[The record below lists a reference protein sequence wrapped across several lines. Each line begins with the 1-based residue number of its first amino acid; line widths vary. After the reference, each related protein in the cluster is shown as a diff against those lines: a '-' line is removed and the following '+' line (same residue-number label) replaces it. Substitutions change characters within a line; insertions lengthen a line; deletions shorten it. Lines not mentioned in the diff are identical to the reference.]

1 MNLRT
6 QSNSC
11 FLSPCSKLEDTYPT
25 TQTGSQTKVYLL
37 IWQVSLKW
45 WHFIYFLTSA
55 QTRHQTTWG
64 RMASLMK
71 CNFLKV
77 QMSAVSPLSPLCLC
91 ANRHC
96 SSEHRASGPF
106 SIIVSSNVSLP
117 WSTSIQLSCCPF
129 HSNKSSCYKVI
140 DWFSCRQMGLSTSA
154 PPPRG
159 ICLCMGWLCLS
170 RG

>member
-1 MNLRT
+1 
-6 QSNSC
+6 
-11 FLSPCSKLEDTYPT
+11 
-25 TQTGSQTKVYLL
+25 
-37 IWQVSLKW
+37 
-45 WHFIYFLTSA
+45 
-55 QTRHQTTWG
+55 
-64 RMASLMK
+64 MASLMK

-154 PPPRG
+154 PPPPWNLPVYGLIVPLQG
-159 ICLCMGWLCLS
+159 IRLQWETTLYAASFTQATDCNK
-170 RG
+170 